1 MLDQRS
7 LLGKPSSK
15 DRIMSALLFAQD
27 SLSGGMKRFFQGPY
41 LEGSLKPRGG
51 VLVNSINRSE
61 AVNVYLQSYT
71 R

>member
-27 SLSGGMKRFFQGPY
+27 SLSGGMKRLFQGP
-41 LEGSLKPRGG
+41 
-51 VLVNSINRSE
+51 SIPTQDISGRQPE
-61 AVNVYLQSYT
+61 AT
-71 R
+71 RWRFSQLH